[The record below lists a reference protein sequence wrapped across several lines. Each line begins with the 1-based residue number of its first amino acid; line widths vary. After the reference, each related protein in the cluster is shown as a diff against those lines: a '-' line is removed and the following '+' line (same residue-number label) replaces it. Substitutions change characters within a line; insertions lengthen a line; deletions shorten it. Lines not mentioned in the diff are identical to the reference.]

1 MPPSRTT
8 GTGLTLGDP
17 VPAKPAVGE
26 PGLGEAGLGEAGSL
40 PQRVRLNPP
49 PYRFTLHVDFTAID
63 PDLAGAV
70 AATLVLGL
78 GTLCPHV
85 EMDSALVSPV
95 NVPGDSTPVFCG
107 APGPGGASCEDLYGH
122 PGLHAEAG
130 VNGLRW
136 ERTLA

>member
-1 MPPSRTT
+1 MPPSRTN
-8 GTGLTLGDP
+8 GTGFTLGEHHTAD
-17 VPAKPAVGE
+17 A
-26 PGLGEAGLGEAGSL
+26 L
-40 PQRVRLNPP
+40 PYRVRLNPP

-63 PDLAGAV
+63 PNLAGAV

-85 EMDSALVSPV
+85 ETESALVSAADTPD
-95 NVPGDSTPVFCG
+95 GRHPVFCG
-107 APGPGGASCEDLYGH
+107 APGPGGASCEDLHGH

>member
-1 MPPSRTT
+1 MPPSRTN
-8 GTGLTLGDP
+8 GTGFTLGEHHTAD
-17 VPAKPAVGE
+17 A
-26 PGLGEAGLGEAGSL
+26 L
-40 PQRVRLNPP
+40 PYRVRLNPP

-63 PDLAGAV
+63 PNLAGAV

-85 EMDSALVSPV
+85 ETESALVSAADTPD
-95 NVPGDSTPVFCG
+95 GRHPVFCG
-107 APGPGGASCEDLYGH
+107 APGPGGACCEDLYGH